1 MVLGTSASIQIAAAI
16 AHGLFDTL
24 TPMGVSALRFALG
37 AAIIVPAVRPAIRGR
52 DRETWL
58 AVAVYGV
65 SLGVLNV
72 TFFASFQRLP
82 LGLAVTFAFVAP
94 LCVALAGSRRR
105 RDVAFALLAG
115 AGVVVLGGIERPGS
129 AAGVALAVA
138 AGCAWVAVAFAGRT
152 VGRRTRRIDGL
163 ALAIPIACLV
173 TLPLG
178 ISHVRAL
185 DARAL
190 ALGLLIAVGG
200 MILPFALRAR
210 GAAPA
215 GAAHGGG
222 DLQRRPGDRR
232 RDRRRR
238 ALGEPDAAPDGRHRG
253 GHRCQLRGDD
263 GRAGGRAESAVGAL
277 GGRGRLAVGAHFA
290 TDQVGVRPRGMGQ
303 LEGEEL
309 EGQGSGDQRL
319 GDARRRWQPQRFAEH
334 DRRDADDAERRVE
347 VRSRSAASGPPPGS
361 SATRTSAVEP
371 ASHPA
376 R

>member
-1 MVLGTSASIQIAAAI
+1 MNRRAVAGTAMVLGTSASIQIAAAI

-37 AAIIVPAVRPAIRGR
+37 AAIIVPAVRPAVRGR

-58 AVAVYGV
+58 AVSVYGV

-72 TFFASFQRLP
+72 TFFAAFQRLP

-94 LCVALAGSRRR
+94 LCIALAGSRRR

-115 AGVVVLGGIERPGS
+115 AGVVVLGGIDRPGS
-129 AAGVALAVA
+129 LAGVVLAIA
-138 AGCAWVAVAFAGRT
+138 AGCAWVSVAFAGRV

-178 ISHVRAL
+178 ISHAGAL

-200 MILPFALRAR
+200 MILPFALELEALRRLEPRMVAVIYSADPAIAAAI
-210 GAAPA
+210 GVVALSESLTPLQVVGIAAVIAASCGVTTGAPA
-215 GAAHGGG
+215 PE
-222 DLQRRPGDRR
+222 RP
-232 RDRRRR
+232 
-238 ALGEPDAAPDGRHRG
+238 
-253 GHRCQLRGDD
+253 
-263 GRAGGRAESAVGAL
+263 
-277 GGRGRLAVGAHFA
+277 
-290 TDQVGVRPRGMGQ
+290 
-303 LEGEEL
+303 
-309 EGQGSGDQRL
+309 
-319 GDARRRWQPQRFAEH
+319 QPSE
-334 DRRDADDAERRVE
+334 
-347 VRSRSAASGPPPGS
+347 RSAA
-361 SATRTSAVEP
+361 AA
-371 ASHPA
+371 AS

>member
-65 SLGVLNV
+65 SLGILNV

-105 RDVAFALLAG
+105 HDVAFALLAG

-178 ISHVRAL
+178 ISHVGAL

-200 MILPFALRAR
+200 MILPFALELEALRRLEPRMVAVIYSADPAIAAAI
-210 GAAPA
+210 GVVALSESLTPLQTVGIAAVIVASCGVTTGAPA
-215 GAAHGGG
+215 
-222 DLQRRPGDRR
+222 P
-232 RDRRRR
+232 
-238 ALGEPDAAPDGRHRG
+238 ERG
-253 GHRCQLRGDD
+253 
-263 GRAGGRAESAVGAL
+263 
-277 GGRGRLAVGAHFA
+277 
-290 TDQVGVRPRGMGQ
+290 
-303 LEGEEL
+303 
-309 EGQGSGDQRL
+309 
-319 GDARRRWQPQRFAEH
+319 QPSE
-334 DRRDADDAERRVE
+334 
-347 VRSRSAASGPPPGS
+347 RSAA
-361 SATRTSAVEP
+361 AA
-371 ASHPA
+371 AS